1 MAKKDLTPS
10 DREYFM
16 ERYNFIYRELNH
28 MQDNMTQIE
37 KATAKLLAELAEL
50 RLKEQEQYKE
60 KDGEI

>member
-16 ERYNFIYRELNH
+16 ERYNFIYRELNQ

-37 KATAKLLAELAEL
+37 QATAKLLAELAEL